1 MQEDPGDERLYHHLT
16 TILSVSGAM
25 VGVCLSTIGIIGMIK
40 SLRQFDTLC
49 DDLLAADAFLFLS
62 SAILSFL
69 LVRTPLLATS
79 SYRRGRDRRHL
90 LSGTCRHGDG
100 VRHAGVGRALRSQD
114 RYAPA

>member
-1 MQEDPGDERLYHHLT
+1 MQEDPVDERLYHHLT

-40 SLRQFDTLC
+40 SLKRFNTIC

-69 LVRTPLLATS
+69 VVRTPLWRRRRTVSVGIDGIFCLALVLMVMVC
-79 SYRRGRDRRHL
+79 GML
-90 LSGTCRHGDG
+90 VWVVL
-100 VRHAGVGRALRSQD
+100 
-114 RYAPA
+114 